1 MDETALRR
9 TENDSPA
16 VLPSRAWR
24 RAALGVPLLA
34 VVACVFFALC
44 IPVSDGRTDRMSTEC
59 RWLPLSWDYWLFG
72 YGGLAAAV
80 GAVAL
85 HIGLRRYARAR
96 GWLHPTWQRG
106 LADSFAVLGWLAV
119 LLTAVAAVLTTS
131 EQSDYA
137 AHHDEPVCEG
147 MAFPGAVPGAAP
159 GR

>member
-16 VLPSRAWR
+16 VPPSRAWR
-24 RAALGVPLLA
+24 RGALAVPVLA
-34 VVACVFFALC
+34 VVACVLFAVFVPL
-44 IPVSDGRTDRMSTEC
+44 PDRRTDRISGEC
-59 RWLPLSWDYWLFG
+59 RWLPLPWDMWVTSL
-72 YGGLAAAV
+72 GGFVAAV
-80 GAVAL
+80 GAVSL
-85 HIGLRRYARAR
+85 HIGLRRYARGR
-96 GWLHPTWQRG
+96 GWRAGTREG
-106 LADSFAVLGWLAV
+106 SLADAFAVLGWLGV
-119 LLTAVAAVLTTS
+119 LLTAVAVWGAVS